1 MSQLLFQSIQAAV
14 EAGKSIMEVYA
25 TDFGV
30 EIKIDQSPVTL
41 ADKRA
46 HDLILD
52 LLSRTDIPVISEEGM
67 VVPFDQRKTFDT
79 FWLVDP
85 LDGTKEFVKRNDEF
99 TVNIALIKEQKAIM
113 GVIYAPVF
121 DLLYFTFENKAYKL
135 VHASKIISESLHVT
149 EFVEKSI
156 CIPIIQ
162 KNESLRLI
170 TSRSYHNMET
180 RSYIEKL
187 RSMYPELKIIRCGS
201 SLKLCKIAEGLAEVY
216 PRFGNTSEWDI
227 AAGHAIISACG
238 GRIVEAYNPDHELL
252 YNKESMNNPP
262 FIAYSSTFKT

>member
-99 TVNIALIKEQKAIM
+99 TVNIAL
-113 GVIYAPVF
+113 
-121 DLLYFTFENKAYKL
+121 L
-135 VHASKIISESLHVT
+135 
-149 EFVEKSI
+149 
-156 CIPIIQ
+156 
-162 KNESLRLI
+162 KNRKPLW
-170 TSRSYHNMET
+170 
-180 RSYIEKL
+180 
-187 RSMYPELKIIRCGS
+187 
-201 SLKLCKIAEGLAEVY
+201 V
-216 PRFGNTSEWDI
+216 
-227 AAGHAIISACG
+227 
-238 GRIVEAYNPDHELL
+238 
-252 YNKESMNNPP
+252 
-262 FIAYSSTFKT
+262 